1 METLLNALVTQE
13 HVSELRRRAEGRRG
27 NVGRAPEPDTSTM
40 ELRLVGS
47 AEGRAVRR
55 LAALDDAPELEGQVL
70 LALIDGE
77 AVAALSLR
85 DQRVVANPFVPTRDA
100 VALLRLRA
108 EHLLGSSRRRRLP
121 RVLHLPARPSAVR

>member
-1 METLLNALVTQE
+1 METVLNALVARE
-13 HVSELRRRAEGRRG
+13 HASELWHRAEGRRANASG
-27 NVGRAPEPDTSTM
+27 FAEADGSTM
-40 ELRLVGS
+40 ELRLAGA
-47 AEGRAVRR
+47 AETQVVRR

-85 DQRVVANPFVPTRDA
+85 DQRVVANPFVLTRDV

-108 EHLLGSSRRRRLP
+108 EHLLGPDRRRRLRRVP
-121 RVLHLPARPSAVR
+121 RPPSSPSAVR